1 MKKAALLVV
10 FVLSFIASARTT
22 SKVENPFPRCNP
34 CPWVR

>member
-22 SKVENPFPRCNP
+22 NKIDNPLPRCNP
-34 CPWVR
+34 CPMVR

>member
-22 SKVENPFPRCNP
+22 NKAENPLPRCNP
-34 CPWVR
+34 CPMVR